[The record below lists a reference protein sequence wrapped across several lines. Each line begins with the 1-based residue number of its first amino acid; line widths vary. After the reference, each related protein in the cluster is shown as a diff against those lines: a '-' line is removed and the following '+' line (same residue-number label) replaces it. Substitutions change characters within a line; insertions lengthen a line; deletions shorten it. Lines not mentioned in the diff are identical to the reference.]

1 MPRFIL
7 LILFLAISPASHA
20 VYKCQDANGK
30 IEYRAEP
37 CAAGNDVTPL
47 SVKNITSKEKK
58 YVGENIK
65 LNFESIDIRSLLQI
79 IGDFTGKKMRID
91 NAVQGNVAAHYAG
104 PWNQVLDQIAA
115 HHGLIVLVE
124 PYSIGVRNR

>member
-20 VYKCQDANGK
+20 VNKCQDANGK

-37 CAAGNDVTPL
+37 CASGNDVTPP
-47 SVKNITSKEKK
+47 SVKNITSKDKK
-58 YVGENIK
+58 YVGEKIK

-79 IGDFTGKKMRID
+79 IGDFTRKKMRID
-91 NAVQGNVAAHYAG
+91 NAVQGNLAAHYAG
-104 PWNQVLDQIAA
+104 PWDQVLDQIAA
-115 HHGLIVLVE
+115 RHGLIVVVE
-124 PYSIGVRNR
+124 ADSIGVRRR